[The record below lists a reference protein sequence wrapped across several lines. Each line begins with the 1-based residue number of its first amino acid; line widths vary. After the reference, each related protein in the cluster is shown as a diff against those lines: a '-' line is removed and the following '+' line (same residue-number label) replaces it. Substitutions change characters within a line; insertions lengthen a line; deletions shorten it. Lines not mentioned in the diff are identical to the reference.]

1 MVSGHALVTGATG
14 GFGRALVQALLERG
28 YEVRGTGRDETVEVE
43 LAAMGASF
51 RRADLTSDALVPL
64 VEGIDVVF
72 HLAAL
77 SAPWGRMADFRAIN
91 IEATRALLAA
101 AQAAGCARFVHIS
114 TPSIYAEPRS
124 RLGLTEDSP
133 PARRF
138 ANAYAATKYAGEQLV
153 RAADGPDLRTVVLRP
168 RAIVGPHDRVLL
180 PRLMRAVESGRVP
193 LPGGGAGLVELTDVR
208 DVIAATIAA
217 AETDAAAGR
226 AFNISGGVPMTTRA
240 VVERVC
246 AALGKRPRLIDLPV
260 PVAMMLARAAELGAR
275 LRGREPQVTRYAVMT
290 LAWSQTFDLRAA
302 RDVLGW
308 IPRVHPDAAIAHALK
323 AA

>member
-1 MVSGHALVTGATG
+1 MSRCALVTGATG
-14 GFGRALVQALLERG
+14 GFGRALVQALLEKG
-28 YEVRGTGRDETVEVE
+28 YEVRATGRDWTVGTE
-43 LAAMGASF
+43 LAALGAAF
-51 RRADLTSDALVPL
+51 RPADLTSDPPAPL
-64 VEGIDVVF
+64 VADIDVVF

-91 IEATRALLAA
+91 IEATRTLLAVA
-101 AQAAGCARFVHIS
+101 RAAGCARFVHIS
-114 TPSIYAEPRS
+114 TPSIFAEPRS
-124 RLGLTEDSP
+124 RLGLSEDSP

-138 ANAYAATKYAGEQLV
+138 ANAYGATKYAGEQLV
-153 RAADGPDLRTVVLRP
+153 RAADGPDLRTVVIRP

-208 DVIAATIAA
+208 DVVAATIAA

-226 AFNISGGVPMTTRA
+226 TFNVSGGAPMTARA

-246 AALGKRPRLIDLPV
+246 AVLGKRPRLIDLPV
-260 PVAMMLARAAELGAR
+260 RAAMLLAGAAELAAR

-302 RDVLGW
+302 REVLGW
-308 IPRVHPDAAIAHALK
+308 TPRVHPDAAIAHALK

>member
-1 MVSGHALVTGATG
+1 MSRRALVTGATG
-14 GFGRALVQALLERG
+14 GFGRALVQSLLGKG
-28 YEVRGTGRDETVEVE
+28 YEVRATGRDPAIGAE
-43 LAAMGASF
+43 LAASGAAF
-51 RRADLTSDALVPL
+51 QPADLTSDPPAPL
-64 VEGIDVVF
+64 VAGIDVVF

-91 IEATRALLAA
+91 VEATARLFDAA
-101 AQAAGCARFVHIS
+101 KAAGCARFVHLS
-114 TPSIYAEPRS
+114 TPSIYAEPRP

-168 RAIVGPHDRVLL
+168 RAIVGPYDRVLL
-180 PRLMRAVESGRVP
+180 PRLMRVIEAGRVP
-193 LPGGGAGLVELTDVR
+193 LPGGAAGLVELTDVR
-208 DVIAATIAA
+208 DVVAATIAA

-226 AFNISGGVPMTTRA
+226 TFNISGGVPMTARA

-246 AALGKRPRLIDLPV
+246 AALGRAPRFVTLPV
-260 PVAMMLARAAELGAR
+260 PVAMLAARAAELAAR
-275 LRGREPQVTRYAVMT
+275 VRGREPLVTRYAVMT
-290 LAWSQTFDLRAA
+290 LAWSQTFDLSAA
-302 RDVLGW
+302 RDLLGW
-308 IPRVHPDAAIAHALK
+308 APRIPPDEAIAHALQ